1 MKPKAMMVGLAL
13 VLATMVGWA
22 VGVVVGQPNLQPAN
36 GQPMLAPGQ
45 DSPSPY
51 SAQVQPAAMPMQSEG
66 QMPVVRPGT
75 PMQVQQGAPMQVQ
88 QGEPASV
95 TSSPT
100 PVIDNPTGRQEPAVS
115 LEWIGPASA
124 KVGQPVTYQVIVK
137 NISPTQITGVML
149 KVQMPTGAK
158 INAAEPKATM
168 DGDHMTWQLGTLEPR
183 EDKRVDIQMVPE
195 ATGQVQCN
203 ATVTLSAQSI
213 ARLQVSEP
221 KLQLKAQG
229 PEKVI
234 MGDPA
239 TITLVVSNPGD
250 ATADHVKVM
259 VNLGEGLEHA
269 RGKQVEFDVGNLRPR
284 ESRSIQV
291 VCAAKG
297 AGVQKC
303 EAVAT
308 AEPGLMSQD
317 SANVEILQP
326 QVALEVHGP
335 KMRYLDRPAI
345 FTLKVTNPGS
355 APATNVSLVDQVPQG
370 FKFVSATSEGRHDF
384 VSRTVYWQLGD
395 IPAGQTKEVNLE
407 LVAINA
413 GEHKNKAVVT
423 AARGLKDE
431 QEAMTTVMGVS
442 ALLMELV
449 DLDDPV
455 ELGYETSYEVRVTN
469 TGTKTET
476 NVQLVCTLPDKMEFR
491 GARAPAGA
499 QFKMEGHDV
508 VFDPLPR
515 LAPRADAIY
524 RINVKGLAAGD
535 MRFRARIK
543 ADGLTE
549 PVLKEESTKVYGDE
563 VGPK

>member
-1 MKPKAMMVGLAL
+1 MKAKAMMVGLAL
-13 VLATMVGWA
+13 GLATIAGWMA
-22 VGVVVGQPNLQPAN
+22 GVVVGQPALQPAN
-36 GQPMLAPGQ
+36 GSLLAPPTQ
-45 DSPSPY
+45 PTPVEPASPY
-51 SAQVQPAAMPMQSEG
+51 STPVGQPAAQPMSMPAAAVSTE
-66 QMPVVRPGT
+66 MPVVRTEQPTT
-75 PMQVQQGAPMQVQ
+75 PIA
-88 QGEPASV
+88 
-95 TSSPT
+95 
-100 PVIDNPTGRQEPAVS
+100 DNPTGRQEPAVS

-137 NISPTQITGVML
+137 NISPTAVTNVGL
-149 KVQMPTGAK
+149 RVQMPTGAK

-168 DGDHMTWQLGTLEPR
+168 DGDWMTWQMGTLEPR

-203 ATVTLSAQSI
+203 AMVTLTAQST

-221 KLQLKAQG
+221 KLQLKAQA
-229 PEKVI
+229 PDKVI

-297 AGVQKC
+297 SGIQKC

-308 AEPGLMSQD
+308 ADPGLMSQD
-317 SANVEILQP
+317 AANIEILQP
-326 QVALEVHGP
+326 QVALEVQGP
-335 KMRYLDRPAI
+335 NLRYLDRPAL

-370 FKFVSATSEGRHDF
+370 FKFVSASSEGRHDF
-384 VSRTVYWQLGD
+384 VSRTVYWTLGD
-395 IPAGQTKEVNLE
+395 IPPGQTKEVTLE
-407 LVAINA
+407 LVAVNV
-413 GEHKNKAVVT
+413 GVHKNKIVVT
-423 AARGLKDE
+423 AARGLKE
-431 QEAMTTVMGVS
+431 ETEKETKVAGVS

-455 ELGYETSYEVRVTN
+455 ELGYETSYEIRVTN

-476 NVQLVCTLPDKMEFR
+476 NVQLMCTLPDKLEFR

-499 QFKMEGHDV
+499 QFRMEGRDV

-543 ADGLTE
+543 ADGLTD

-563 VGPK
+563 EAPK